1 MINER
6 LRKARKERRWTIE
19 EACARIGVSR
29 TTYIRWEQGTQRP
42 QDLLLTWA
50 CKAFNMTAE
59 QLGFAE
65 WPGQAGKTESQGTTA
80 AFPSDLHMQPEKS
93 SPFIRLTREQA

>member
-29 TTYIRWEQGTQRP
+29 TTYIRWEQGTQKP

-65 WPGQAGKTESQGTTA
+65 WPDQTGETEPQGTAA
-80 AFPSDLHMQPEKS
+80 AFLSDLDLQSEKS
-93 SPFIRLTREQA
+93 ATFIRL